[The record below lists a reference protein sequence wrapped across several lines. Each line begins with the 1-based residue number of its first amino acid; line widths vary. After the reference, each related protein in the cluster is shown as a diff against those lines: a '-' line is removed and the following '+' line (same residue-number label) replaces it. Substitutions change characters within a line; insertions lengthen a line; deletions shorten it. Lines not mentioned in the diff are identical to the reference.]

1 MQNKFKEG
9 WIMESGVNTQGRSLL
24 KSGYKLVAAAAL
36 AALLTVGVSAN
47 AFAADSA
54 QPAPKKKVVMH
65 TYVIER
71 NIPGAGS
78 FSKEKLK
85 EISQKSN
92 GVLKGMGP
100 DIQWVNSY
108 VTGDKVYC
116 IYRAKNEDLI
126 REHAKLGGFP
136 ADRISEVDT
145 VISPATGK

>member
-1 MQNKFKEG
+1 MA
-9 WIMESGVNTQGRSLL
+9 M
-24 KSGYKLVAAAAL
+24 KSGYKLVVAVAF
-36 AALLTVGVSAN
+36 AALLMVGISAS
-47 AFAADSA
+47 AFAEGPATS
-54 QPAPKKKVVMH
+54 APKKKVVMH

-78 FSKEKLK
+78 FSKAKLK

-100 DIQWVNSY
+100 HIQWVDSY
-108 VTGDKVYC
+108 VTNDKVYC
-116 IYRAKNEDLI
+116 IYRAENEDLI

-145 VISPATGK
+145 MISPATGK

>member
-1 MQNKFKEG
+1 MDSGFNKQRRG
-9 WIMESGVNTQGRSLL
+9 LL

-36 AALLTVGVSAN
+36 AALLTVGGSAS
-47 AFAADSA
+47 AFAQEAA
-54 QPAPKKKVVMH
+54 QSAPKKKEVMH

-78 FSKEKLK
+78 FSKEKLR

-92 GVLKGMGP
+92 GVLKEMGP
-100 DIQWVNSY
+100 DIKWVDSY

-126 REHAKLGGFP
+126 REHAKRGGFP

-145 VISPATGK
+145 MISPATGK

>member
-1 MQNKFKEG
+1 
-9 WIMESGVNTQGRSLL
+9 MESGANKQGRSLL

-36 AALLTVGVSAN
+36 AALLTVGAS
-47 AFAADSA
+47 AFAADA
-54 QPAPKKKVVMH
+54 AKPVPKKKAVMH

-71 NIPGAGS
+71 DIPGAGS
-78 FSKEKLK
+78 FSQEKLK

-126 REHAKLGGFP
+126 REHAKQGGFP
-136 ADRISEVDT
+136 ADRISEVDA

>member
-1 MQNKFKEG
+1 
-9 WIMESGVNTQGRSLL
+9 MESGFNKQTRGLL

-36 AALLTVGVSAN
+36 AALLTIGVSAS
-47 AFAADSA
+47 AFAQSA
-54 QPAPKKKVVMH
+54 APPTPKKKAVMH

-78 FSKEKLK
+78 FSKAKLK

-136 ADRISEVDT
+136 ADRISEVDEI
-145 VISPATGK
+145 ISPATGK

>member
-1 MQNKFKEG
+1 
-9 WIMESGVNTQGRSLL
+9 MESGVNKVRQGLL

-47 AFAADSA
+47 AFAADAA

-136 ADRISEVDT
+136 ADKISEVDDI
-145 VISPATGK
+145 ISPATGK

>member
-1 MQNKFKEG
+1 M
-9 WIMESGVNTQGRSLL
+9 
-24 KSGYKLVAAAAL
+24 KSGYKLVVAVAF
-36 AALLTVGVSAN
+36 AALLMVGVSTR
-47 AFAADSA
+47 AFAEGPATS
-54 QPAPKKKVVMH
+54 APKKKVVMH

-78 FSKEKLK
+78 FSKAKLK

-100 DIQWVNSY
+100 HIQWVDSY
-108 VTGDKVYC
+108 VTGDKIYC
-116 IYRAKNEDLI
+116 IYRAENEDLI

-145 VISPATGK
+145 MISPATGK

>member
-1 MQNKFKEG
+1 MKSVVK
-9 WIMESGVNTQGRSLL
+9 
-24 KSGYKLVAAAAL
+24 KSGYKLVAALAL
-36 AALLTVGVSAN
+36 AALLTLGVSA
-47 AFAADSA
+47 FAQDAA
-54 QPAPKKKVVMH
+54 KPAPTAPAKKAVMH

-71 NIPGAGS
+71 NIPGAGN
-78 FSKEKLK
+78 FSKAQLK

-100 DIQWVNSY
+100 DIKWVNSY

-136 ADRISEVDT
+136 ADRISMVDD

>member
-1 MQNKFKEG
+1 
-9 WIMESGVNTQGRSLL
+9 MESGFNKQRRGLL

-36 AALLTVGVSAN
+36 AALLTVGVSG
-47 AFAADSA
+47 FAQEAAPS
-54 QPAPKKKVVMH
+54 APKKKVVMH

-71 NIPGAGS
+71 DIPGAGS

-108 VTGDKVYC
+108 VTGDKIYC

-136 ADRISEVDT
+136 ADRISEVDDI
-145 VISPATGK
+145 ISPATGK